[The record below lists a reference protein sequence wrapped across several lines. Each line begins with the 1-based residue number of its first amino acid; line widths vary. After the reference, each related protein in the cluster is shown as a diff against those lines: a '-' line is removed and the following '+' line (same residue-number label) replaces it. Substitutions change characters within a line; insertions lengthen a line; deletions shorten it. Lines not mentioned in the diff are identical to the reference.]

1 MISAQNSRE
10 GVQRGPLTHRAY
22 TAHAVT
28 AALDTGR
35 TPVVHVQIRR
45 RGEVLCGTV
54 AEMVELFDQTGRE
67 WFKVDC
73 QLGRVWVES
82 RNVRLCS
89 GDGRCICEQ
98 PVCMSHANTGAA
110 P

>member
-1 MISAQNSRE
+1 MISAQNTTER
-10 GVQRGPLTHRAY
+10 VQLGPLTHRAY
-22 TAHAVT
+22 TGHFVSQ
-28 AALDTGR
+28 ALETGR

-45 RGEVLCGTV
+45 QGVTLCATV
-54 AEMVELFDQTGRE
+54 AEMVEQFGPDQRE

-89 GDGRCICEQ
+89 GDGRCTCEA
-98 PVCMSHANTGAA
+98 SE
-110 P
+110 